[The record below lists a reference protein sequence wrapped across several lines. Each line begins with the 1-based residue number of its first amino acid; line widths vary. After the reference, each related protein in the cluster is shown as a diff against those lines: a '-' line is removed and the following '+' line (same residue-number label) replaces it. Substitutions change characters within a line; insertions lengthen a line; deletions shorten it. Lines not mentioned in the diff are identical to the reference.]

1 MTGYALLDDLP
12 EALHV
17 ELADRRPRQA
27 AHRPRR
33 TRSRHRP
40 HTRTRAR
47 QPNPLPG
54 PLMLDLRALS
64 FIDATGLAGPLGAA
78 TDARRHRYTLKLA
91 PATPSPDCSNCARS
105 TRASATP
112 THRPADPPADD
123 LLRLNHA
130 ETSPRPARIQQRRPH
145 PTRPAARGDGR
156 APTLTSPTAMR

>member
-1 MTGYALLDDLP
+1 MISPKRFTSSWQTAARGRLLTVRGELDLATAPTLERAL
-12 EALHV
+12 AS
-17 ELADRRPRQA
+17 Q
-27 AHRPRR
+27 
-33 TRSRHRP
+33 TRC
-40 HTRTRAR
+40 
-47 QPNPLPG
+47 PG

-130 ETSPRPARIQQRRPH
+130 ETSPRPAQNRRSRPH